1 MTTYALP
8 ASLCFSSVS
17 LSLRRTVGRTVSP
30 FTLEEQSFLWPGEQW
45 GASVQVPPMDEDTAM
60 EIIAFF
66 NRLRGSFDNFYLGNP
81 ARSTPRGVATG
92 TPLVNGSLQTG
103 NTLITDGWSNNITGI
118 LKAGDFIQI
127 NSGTGAELNQVAL
140 DVNSDGSG
148 NATIPLVKTIRTSPA
163 NNSAVVVS
171 NPVGVFRLTN
181 DSFTYSV
188 EPGRIYRMSF
198 EAVEVV
204 NA

>member
-1 MTTYALP
+1 MTTYTLP
-8 ASLCFSSVS
+8 ASLKYASTTMT
-17 LSLRRTVGRTVSP
+17 LRRTVGRTVSP

-45 GASVQVPPMDEDTAM
+45 AAQVQVPPMNEDDAM

-66 NRLRGSFDNFYLGNP
+66 NRLRGSYDSFYLGNP
-81 ARSTPRGVATG
+81 ARSTPRGVASG

-103 NTLITDGWSNNITGI
+103 NTLVTDGWSNNVTGI

-163 NNSAVVVS
+163 NNSAVVVN
-171 NPVGVFRLTN
+171 NPVGVFRLTS
-181 DSFTYSV
+181 DSFSYSV

-198 EAVEVV
+198 EAIEVV